1 MATTA
6 QALANRANA
15 QHSTGPKTDAGKAAV
30 SQNATSHGLSSA
42 RFLFLRH
49 ENPEEFAT
57 LLNRL
62 EDEFQPETASEEF
75 LITEMARAQWKL
87 GRIEAIEA
95 AVLAGAGAGARAEF
109 GAAGTTNDPWAA
121 IAAEFQSTAGD
132 ALVKLDR
139 YAASARRI
147 WHKSLDTLLKLRAA
161 MSTSDVR
168 YSRVR
173 RNLSDMALNE
183 LLSAPMPG
191 EPAYFAQLE
200 QKIKTKPISADLETE
215 LQSHKR
221 RDPLFNP
228 WTDATHMS
236 KELRKWF
243 EAA

>member
-6 QALANRANA
+6 QVLANRANA
-15 QHSTGPKTDAGKAAV
+15 QQSTGPKTEAGKAAV
-30 SQNATSHGLSSA
+30 SQNATSHGLSCA
-42 RFLFLRH
+42 RFFFLPH
-49 ENPEEFAT
+49 ENPEDFAT
-57 LLNRL
+57 LLAGL
-62 EDEFQPETASEEF
+62 EDEYQPESASEKF

-95 AVLAGAGAGARAEF
+95 AVLAGAGAKV
-109 GAAGTTNDPWAA
+109 AADTNDPWAA
-121 IAAEFQSTAGD
+121 IATEFQSTTGD
-132 ALVKLDR
+132 ALLKLER
-139 YAASARRI
+139 YATSARRV

-183 LLSAPMPG
+183 LLSAPLPG
-191 EPAYFAQLE
+191 EPVYFAQLE
-200 QKIKTKPISADLETE
+200 QKNKTNPMPAHLEKE

-221 RDPLFNP
+221 RDPLFDPKN
-228 WTDATHMS
+228 DASQMS
-236 KELRKWF
+236 RELRKWI